1 MPKTIQNDVVLCLK
15 AFAYS
20 TSGKTKNK
28 IEKMEVNLREEARI
42 YDFQRTHK
50 LWTKNESVKYKNHF
64 LSRRRT
70 KILTTLGNIE
80 FSMLYI
86 YIVLQGIIFGSLI
99 PSSDAKLFPSHSST
113 HQIFHNSFTE
123 GDKIRPHPTL
133 DVTLGR
139 TGQNIT
145 SQGKLFKKLITPKYY
160 TIILNFQIMVQTFI
174 IPIYHTKGYIKFMKY
189 LILIQRQYLIIIDH
203 TFNVFTSKSQL
214 FLHENMLQASSI
226 SL

>member
-1 MPKTIQNDVVLCLK
+1 MIEACKKILIHLKNQLVPKTIQNDVVLCLK

-20 TSGKTKNK
+20 TSAKTKNK
-28 IEKMEVNLREEARI
+28 IEKMEVNLREEMRI
-42 YDFQRTHK
+42 CDFQRTHK
-50 LWTKNESVKYKNHF
+50 LWAKNESVKYQNHF

-70 KILTTLGNIE
+70 KKLSSLGNIE

-113 HQIFHNSFTE
+113 NQIFHNSFTE

-139 TGQNIT
+139 TGQNTT
-145 SQGKLFKKLITPKYY
+145 SQGKMLKILITPKYY
-160 TIILNFQIMVQTFI
+160 IINLNFQIRVQRYIMIRKTINFI
-174 IPIYHTKGYIKFMKY
+174 YNVS
-189 LILIQRQYLIIIDH
+189 
-203 TFNVFTSKSQL
+203 TFNYQLIFT
-214 FLHENMLQASSI
+214 
-226 SL
+226 

>member
-1 MPKTIQNDVVLCLK
+1 MIEACKKILIHLKNQLVPKNVQNDVVLCLK

-20 TSGKTKNK
+20 TSAKTKNK
-28 IEKMEVNLREEARI
+28 IEKMEVNLREEIRI
-42 YDFQRTHK
+42 CDSQRRHK
-50 LWTKNESVKYKNHF
+50 LWTKHESVKYQNHF

-70 KILTTLGNIE
+70 KKLSTLGNIE

-113 HQIFHNSFTE
+113 NQIFHNSFTE

-139 TGQNIT
+139 AGQNTT
-145 SQGKLFKKLITPKYY
+145 SQGKMFKMLITPKYY
-160 TIILNFQIMVQTFI
+160 TINLNF
-174 IPIYHTKGYIKFMKY
+174 
-189 LILIQRQYLIIIDH
+189 
-203 TFNVFTSKSQL
+203 
-214 FLHENMLQASSI
+214 
-226 SL
+226 

>member
-15 AFAYS
+15 AFAYF
-20 TSGKTKNK
+20 TSAKTKNK
-28 IEKMEVNLREEARI
+28 IEKMEVNLREETRI
-42 YDFQRTHK
+42 YDFRRTQK
-50 LWTKNESVKYKNHF
+50 LWAKNESVKYQNHF

-70 KILTTLGNIE
+70 KKLSTLGNIE

-113 HQIFHNSFTE
+113 NQIFHNSFTK
-123 GDKIRPHPTL
+123 GDKIRPYPTL

-139 TGQNIT
+139 TGHNTT
-145 SQGKLFKKLITPKYY
+145 SQGKIFKKLITTKYY
-160 TIILNFQIMVQTFI
+160 MMILNFQIMVQTFI
-174 IPIYHTKGYIKFMKY
+174 NP
-189 LILIQRQYLIIIDH
+189 ILIQRKYLKIIDF
-203 TFNVFTSKSQL
+203 TFNMFTSKSHL
-214 FLHENMLQASSI
+214 FLHKNMRHLLSI

>member
-20 TSGKTKNK
+20 TSAKTKNK

-42 YDFQRTHK
+42 CDFQRTHK
-50 LWTKNESVKYKNHF
+50 LWAKNESVKYKNHF

-99 PSSDAKLFPSHSST
+99 PSSAAKLFSSHSST

-174 IPIYHTKGYIKFMKY
+174 MIRITNSKTISNNYRSYFQRIYFQVSVI
-189 LILIQRQYLIIIDH
+189 
-203 TFNVFTSKSQL
+203 FT
-214 FLHENMLQASSI
+214 
-226 SL
+226 